1 MSGTCRRDV
10 ADEDVSDTAR
20 RPNLPKI
27 VVQQDERPGGFVV
40 GDTRDRGQVAAV
52 SLRPGAAHMAQAG
65 GQSDLVF
72 VALSDGEGV
81 PAASLGDDSDVAGG
95 NLAVNEKALGGR
107 ASDGLGCGH
116 DVGVLRHLIPSKE
129 HGCDY
134 TIIAKSNKN
143 VKKP

>member
-20 RPNLPKI
+20 RPSLPKI

-52 SLRPGAAHMAQAG
+52 SLRPSAAHMAQAE
-65 GQSDLVF
+65 GQLNLVF
-72 VALSDGEGV
+72 VALSDGEGM
-81 PAASLGDDSDVAGG
+81 PTASLGDDSDVAGG
-95 NLAVNEKALGGR
+95 NLAVNEEALGGR
-107 ASDGLGCGH
+107 TGDRLGCGH

-129 HGCDY
+129 HGCDCI
-134 TIIAKSNKN
+134 IIAKSNKN